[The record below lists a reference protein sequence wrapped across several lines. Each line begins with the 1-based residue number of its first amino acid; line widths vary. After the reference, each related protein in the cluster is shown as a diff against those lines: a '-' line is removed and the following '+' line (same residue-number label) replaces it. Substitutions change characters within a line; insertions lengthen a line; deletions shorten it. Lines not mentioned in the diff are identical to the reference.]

1 MSSED
6 LSELIEFQ
14 FNDKWDEL
22 IALQI
27 PSLDSGTLEKI
38 TNNKTINV
46 DGVKT
51 SDTTNKVS
59 AYNDDELIVD
69 SGNSVNDTDAVDTV
83 ESGDTVRTTYTLQDV
98 INNLSLSQKT
108 NIITVVLND
117 IANYITHNIY

>member
-1 MSSED
+1 V
-6 LSELIEFQ
+6 